1 MHSKTAWFI
10 FISAFYYNCWLT
22 LIVVYHLSGWAKI
35 TGAAVALW
43 ILTNILSSLRIN
55 SRYSL

>member
-1 MHSKTAWFI
+1 MNTNTARFL
-10 FISAFYYNCWLT
+10 FTTAFYFNCWLT

-35 TGAAVALW
+35 TGAAVTLW
-43 ILTNILSSLRIN
+43 TLTIILSSLRMN